1 MFDKTQ
7 IVAKESRKSWLP
19 SFAIPSSFTLFR
31 GVFKCAAFLFRPVF
45 FPTSKT
51 ARFRA
56 RLESVRDADE
66 ALVSCGGGG
75 IFLFWQIGAARAVSE
90 IRQGRTTYWAGTSAG
105 ALCAALTLCHVEPL
119 LAIETAHR
127 LAIERDLYRRPL
139 GLLGVWGAIL
149 REWLDI
155 VLPLDAD
162 ELCGNGALTVQV
174 TEWRG
179 FKAGLR
185 IRRISNFTNRAE
197 LIDVLMASVHI
208 PLFLDGSLWASL
220 PRPQEKSPALAFD
233 GSALWFVPLPARRY
247 WGVSADDLLV
257 TNRPGTE
264 PNYFITHLEDEMLF
278 SGGPGF
284 LELIGV
290 DSAVH
295 LMSRGYS
302 FTKSRI
308 LGESYLSQA

>member
-1 MFDKTQ
+1 MFDNNSPT
-7 IVAKESRKSWLP
+7 VATKSETGWFP
-19 SFAIPSSFTLFR
+19 SFAIPSCYPLFR
-31 GVFKCAAFLFRPVF
+31 GVFRCAAFFLRPRVF
-45 FPTSKT
+45 ARSNP

-90 IRQGRTTYWAGTSAG
+90 VRQGRTTYWAGTSAG

-127 LAIERDLYRRPL
+127 LALERDLYRRPL
-139 GLLGVWGAIL
+139 GLLGVWGEIL
-149 REWLDI
+149 RQWLDV
-155 VLPLDAD
+155 VLPPDAD
-162 ELCGNGALTVQV
+162 VLCGNLLTIQV

-179 FKAGLR
+179 IRAGLR
-185 IRRISNFTNRAE
+185 VRRISNFSNRSE

-220 PRPQEKSPALAFD
+220 PRPQEKSPTLAFD

-247 WGVSADDLLV
+247 WGVNDSDLTV
-257 TNRPGTE
+257 TNQPGIE
-264 PNYFITHLEDEMLF
+264 PNYFITHLEDEEAVE
-278 SGGPGF
+278 GPKF
-284 LELIGV
+284 LELIGI
-290 DSAVH
+290 DSAIE
-295 LMSRGYS
+295 LCSRGYS
-302 FTKSRI
+302 FTKGRI
-308 LGESYLSQA
+308 LGS